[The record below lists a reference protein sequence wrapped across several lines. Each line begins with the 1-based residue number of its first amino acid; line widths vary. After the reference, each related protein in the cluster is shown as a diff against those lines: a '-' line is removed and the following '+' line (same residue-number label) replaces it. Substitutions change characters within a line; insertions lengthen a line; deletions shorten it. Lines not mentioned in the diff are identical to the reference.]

1 MTRSHPLIQPIP
13 IDSADDPRLS
23 DFRDLKRRPT
33 GRVLNATHFVVEGQL
48 ITGRLIASDFGV
60 RSVVVEQGRDLGALG
75 EVAVGTPVYAVSRD
89 QMRQLAGFDF
99 HRGFLASAS
108 RKPLGGIDD
117 FRPDPVSLALV
128 HTTDMENL
136 GSMVRSAAALGIRQ
150 ILIDH
155 RSVDPFSR
163 RAMRVSMGAVLGMRW
178 LVMSDPARDL
188 RSLADQ
194 GVVSLASTLAA
205 DSIAIGEVS
214 IDAQPTVL
222 VMGNEAQGLPE
233 EVQRAA
239 SERVT
244 IPMPTAPGCG
254 PLVDSLNV
262 SVAAAILLY
271 ELTRAER
278 KRGQR

>member
-1 MTRSHPLIQPIP
+1 MTRRHPLVQTIP
-13 IDSADDPRLS
+13 IDSVDDHRLS

-33 GRVLNATHFVVEGQL
+33 GRVLNSTHFVVEGQL
-48 ITGRLIASDFGV
+48 ITGRLIASDFDV
-60 RSVVVEQGRDLGALG
+60 RSVVVEQGRDLDALG
-75 EVAVGTPVYAVSRD
+75 EVAAGTPVYAVSRD

-99 HRGFLASAS
+99 HRGFLASAA

-178 LVMSDPARDL
+178 LVMNDPAGDL
-188 RSLADQ
+188 RSLADR

-205 DSIAIGEVS
+205 DSISIGEVS
-214 IDAQPTVL
+214 GDAQPTVL
-222 VMGNEAQGLPE
+222 VMGNEAEGLPE

-244 IPMPTAPGCG
+244 IPMPTAPACG

>member
-1 MTRSHPLIQPIP
+1 MPHRDSIQPIP
-13 IDSADDPRLS
+13 IDSVDDHRLS

-33 GRVLNATHFVVEGQL
+33 GRVLNSTHFVVEGQL

-60 RSVVVEQGRDLGALG
+60 RSVVVEQGRDLDALG
-75 EVAVGTPVYAVSRD
+75 EVAAGTPVYSVSRD

-99 HRGFLASAS
+99 HRGFLASAA
-108 RKPLGGIDD
+108 RKPLGGVDD

-178 LVMSDPARDL
+178 LVMNDPAGDL

-205 DSIAIGEVS
+205 DSISIGDVS
-214 IDAQPTVL
+214 SDAAPTVL
-222 VMGNEAQGLPE
+222 VMGNEAEGLPE

-262 SVAAAILLY
+262 SVAAAILLF

-278 KRGQR
+278 KRSQR